1 MGIEGKSPEF
11 VLPAT
16 GRYMLRASTAV
27 TSQPGNN
34 YSFVLARVR

>member
-16 GRYMLRASTAV
+16 GRYLLRASTVV